1 VPGVRQI
8 DVAARGPDLQAGAS
22 PQTFRTPALL
32 PAALRFPGMP
42 TQRWWEMDDAA
53 TDLGAV
59 DASEADLARLLVLEY
74 ALTFG
79 NDMFIIPLRVPVDT
93 LTTVDGLVVRDT
105 FGVNTEI
112 APAFESGMPTWAA
125 WRMFTLTDRSAGPNP
140 ARPSLLLVSRLASP
154 VIGDPV
160 DDGQF
165 VRDEMANAAWLI
177 QSLYEGE
184 DGFRFGARTAPYRTW
199 RRRARRHRTRR
210 CSGRHR

>member
-1 VPGVRQI
+1 
-8 DVAARGPDLQAGAS
+8 
-22 PQTFRTPALL
+22 
-32 PAALRFPGMP
+32 AALRFPGMP
-42 TQRWWEMDDAA
+42 TPRWWEMDDAA

-105 FGVNTEI
+105 FRMNTEI
-112 APAFESGMPTWAA
+112 APAFETGTPIWAA
-125 WRMFTLTDRSAGPNP
+125 WRLFTLPDRSAGPNP

-184 DGFRFGARTAPYRTW
+184 DGFPV
-199 RRRARRHRTRR
+199 RRAD
-210 CSGRHR
+210 SA